1 MGKKIGKSRNYG
13 HVKGVETVR
22 TVVKNSIKLKIPIL
36 TFYVFSSE
44 NWKRPK
50 KEVNFLF
57 QLIKNYFSKELK
69 NLITQ
74 GVKIKILGEI
84 NHMQPDI
91 KRTLKKTINLTNKN
105 KRIIVNL
112 AINYGSKNEILKAF
126 KKIKKKIS

>member
-1 MGKKIGKSRNYG
+1 MNRLNHIAFIMDGNGRWGKKIGKSRNYG

-22 TVVKNSIKLKIPIL
+22 TVVKNSIKLKIPIS

-74 GVKIKILGEI
+74 GVKINILGEI
-84 NHMQPDI
+84 NHMQPD
-91 KRTLKKTINLTNKN
+91 R
-105 KRIIVNL
+105 
-112 AINYGSKNEILKAF
+112 
-126 KKIKKKIS
+126 